1 MAICKFSVFLPDE
14 FSNAREAYGL
24 SGIRHDFL
32 MGVFV
37 SMNRVKV

>member
-24 SGIRHDFL
+24 SGI
-32 MGVFV
+32 
-37 SMNRVKV
+37 